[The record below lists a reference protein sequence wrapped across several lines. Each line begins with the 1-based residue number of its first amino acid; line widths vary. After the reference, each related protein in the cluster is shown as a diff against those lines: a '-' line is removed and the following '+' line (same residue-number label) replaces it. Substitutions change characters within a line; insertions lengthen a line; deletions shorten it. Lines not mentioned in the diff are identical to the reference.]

1 MRTRLEAGEFRAVV
15 DRAYRLEAI
24 ADADGYV
31 EKGKKTGI
39 LVLNVTSVASRS
51 AGSVGASER
60 RLATRR

>member
-39 LVLNVTSVASRS
+39 FGPQRHL
-51 AGSVGASER
+51 GGFSVGWISGGV
-60 RLATRR
+60 